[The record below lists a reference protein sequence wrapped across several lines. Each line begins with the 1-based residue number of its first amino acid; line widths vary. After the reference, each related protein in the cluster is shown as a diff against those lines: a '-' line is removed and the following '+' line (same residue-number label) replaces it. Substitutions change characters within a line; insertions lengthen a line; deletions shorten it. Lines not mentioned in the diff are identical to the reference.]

1 MNSTK
6 SLTCCARKMSCEG
19 RLHTELWGVAWWE
32 GLPSVHEALGL
43 APVLRERERE
53 RREGL
58 ACGSRE
64 HTELWVQ
71 SPDLHA
77 LGVVVLALIPAL
89 RSYRLEDQEFS
100 YLELHNEFYRS
111 AWATH
116 EPVSNNFKL
125 LSGWTH

>member
-1 MNSTK
+1 
-6 SLTCCARKMSCEG
+6 MSCEG
-19 RLHTELWGVAWWE
+19 RLHTELWGVAWCE

-53 RREGL
+53 RKEGL

-77 LGVVVLALIPAL
+77 LGVVVRA
-89 RSYRLEDQEFS
+89 SYPSTQELQTGGS
-100 YLELHNEFYRS
+100 G
-111 AWATH
+111 
-116 EPVSNNFKL
+116 VQ
-125 LSGWTH
+125 LS